1 MNSLS
6 PRLSIAHI
14 ASDRPQHAICM
25 RGIVRSRLRNSRAS
39 RIASRI
45 FRRDADDA
53 PTRYVLRFEN
63 KSRRSLRDIRG
74 DNTGTNGHSLSPT

>member
-1 MNSLS
+1 
-6 PRLSIAHI
+6 
-14 ASDRPQHAICM
+14 M

-63 KSRRSLRDIRG
+63 KSRGISAATTREQ
-74 DNTGTNGHSLSPT
+74 TGTL